1 MDQDRSDQRRKAFQG
16 ALDALIASGRFT
28 SLNDWC
34 KKAAV
39 GFNTP
44 SDFLKGLSM
53 SMTDRTYRKLAD
65 AADVSVGFLL
75 GETPLVTS
83 DDIELI
89 NDLRDLDPGERA
101 DLVELL
107 KRRARAARERR
118 RHDA

>member
-16 ALDALIASGRFT
+16 ALDALIASGHFT

-34 KKAAV
+34 KKASV

-65 AADVSVGFLL
+65 AAGVSVGFLL

-89 NDLRDLDPGERA
+89 NDLRDLDPEERG

-107 KRRARAARERR
+107 RRRARAARERR
-118 RHDA
+118 RHGA